1 MCHVSVGHVA
11 RAFEDAG
18 IPTVTVMVGAF
29 EHVARRMS
37 LPRVLLT
44 PFPMGRPLGAAG
56 DTERQSD
63 VLTTAFDLLDRSP
76 EPTIT
81 WYDHAF
87 RHGNWPA
94 DG

>member
-1 MCHVSVGHVA
+1 MSVGHVA
-11 RAFEDAG
+11 RSFEDAG

-56 DTERQSD
+56 DSDRQTE
-63 VLTTAFDLLDRSP
+63 VLTTAFDLLDRAS

-81 WYDHAF
+81 WYDQPF
-87 RHGNWPA
+87 RYGSFEL
-94 DG
+94 